1 MRRFTRLSILSAV
14 ILSGSSLTAQQNE
27 LRFNRLIA
35 QLQQGSPTLGLNI
48 GIRSVETGRLLRR
61 SGLDFIV
68 IDMEHQVYDFT
79 AMRDVILGLH
89 EQPFSPEV
97 MSAAAE
103 MVPTSTSPPF
113 FPPPPPPT
121 VLVKIARRG
130 RDQIQFDVRHALKMG
145 AMGVFIPFTESPA
158 DIEAAVEGATNAE
171 SSYILRG
178 ARQEWAERNNPWPLN
193 PKGEF
198 LVGAM
203 IESLEGEAHI
213 DEILSTPGLAM
224 VWLAHTSTE
233 AVANEIVKKCVE
245 RGIFVASPHVD
256 PTSFKADMDAGYR
269 MFFFGWDRDMFYRGL
284 GDVMRTAKEAIGQ
297 R

>member
-1 MRRFTRLSILSAV
+1 MHRLTTLSILGAV

-35 QLQQGSPTLGLNI
+35 QLQQGSPALGLNI
-48 GIRSVETGRLLRR
+48 GIRSAETGRLLRT

-79 AMRDVILGLH
+79 AVRDVILGLH
-89 EQPFSPEV
+89 EQRFSPEV

-103 MVPTSTSPPF
+103 WMPTRTSPPF

-130 RDQIQFDVRHALKMG
+130 HDQIQFDVRHALKMG

-178 ARQEWAERNNPWPLN
+178 ARQEWAERNSPWPLN

>member
-1 MRRFTRLSILSAV
+1 MHRLTTLSILGAV

-35 QLQQGSPTLGLNI
+35 QLQQGSPALGLNI
-48 GIRSVETGRLLRR
+48 GIRSAETGRLLRT

-79 AMRDVILGLH
+79 AVRDVILGLH
-89 EQPFSPEV
+89 EQRFSPEV

-103 MVPTSTSPPF
+103 WMPTRTSPPF

-130 RDQIQFDVRHALKMG
+130 HDQIQFDVRHALKMG

-178 ARQEWAERNNPWPLN
+178 ARQEWAERNSPWPLN

-203 IESLEGEAHI
+203 IESLEGEERI
-213 DEILSTPGLAM
+213 DEILSTPGRAM
-224 VWLAHTSTE
+224 VWLAHPSTA
-233 AVANEIVKKCVE
+233 AVANEIVKKCIE